1 MELIEQLLVRARP
14 LTELAVGRG
23 VGTQAEQVMHAR
35 RVVGDEGQVIV
46 GAARAHVVGALPRLT
61 PQNLL
66 AIKTRGSRRHVRLQA
81 DDRLNTRILAVR
93 VEIEGTEQV
102 TMIRQADR
110 RLPEARGLLRH
121 RFRLRSSVEHRV
133 LGVIVK
139 VHEGISHASIL
150 LSEARAR
157 PTDAPRHAVVHLTA
171 SPGRDGAGLS
181 STPPAPTGQSWGCRS
196 PSSAASRSAGYG
208 LDTLIG
214 IPVRGCANPRRTAC
228 NH

>member
-1 MELIEQLLVRARP
+1 
-14 LTELAVGRG
+14 
-23 VGTQAEQVMHAR
+23 MHAR
-35 RVVGDEGQVIV
+35 RVIGDEGQVV
-46 GAARAHVVGALPRLT
+46 VRAARAHVVGALPRLA
-61 PQNLL
+61 PQHLL
-66 AIKTRGSRRHVRLQA
+66 TIETRGSRRHVGLET
-81 DDRLNTRILAVR
+81 DDRLHASVLAVR

-102 TMIRQADR
+102 TVIRQANR
-110 RLPEARGLLRH
+110 RLPEARSLLRH
-121 RFRLRSSVEHRV
+121 RFRLRRSIEHRV

-171 SPGRDGAGLS
+171 SPGRDGAGLP

-196 PSSAASRSAGYG
+196 SSSAASRSAGYG

-228 NH
+228 SH

>member
-1 MELIEQLLVRARP
+1 
-14 LTELAVGRG
+14 
-23 VGTQAEQVMHAR
+23 MHAR
-35 RVVGDEGQVIV
+35 RVVGDEGQVVI

-61 PQNLL
+61 PQHLL
-66 AIKTRGSRRHVRLQA
+66 TIETRGSRRHVGLET
-81 DDRLNTRILAVR
+81 DDRLHASVLAVR

-102 TMIRQADR
+102 TVIRQADR

-171 SPGRDGAGLS
+171 
-181 STPPAPTGQSWGCRS
+181 
-196 PSSAASRSAGYG
+196 
-208 LDTLIG
+208 
-214 IPVRGCANPRRTAC
+214 
-228 NH
+228 